1 MRGYCGGG
9 SHHWLRRGW
18 VCSATVRHGSLCY
31 GWLRRGRAWA
41 VNGIER
47 APSGALSVSAGRALG
62 FDAARLMVESR
73 PFHSFCGEQ
82 WMRILGIL
90 ALVVGAVLLISA
102 LAMDTTVGTT
112 SGDRVNNIGLIAAR
126 EQRTIIAGIALII
139 GVLLVVLGKRK
150 VLTPTPSVAFDTRSC
165 PYCAET
171 IKCAAVKCRFC
182 GADVEAIPAPNRPPP
197 LTHGWTV
204 NIACKPGEEFDGR
217 LAKLEELKLPIFS
230 SAESTIVVGPYA
242 EKKKADSV
250 KRRLSAVHYM
260 HGELDWIERK

>member
-1 MRGYCGGG
+1 MPG
-9 SHHWLRRGW
+9 
-18 VCSATVRHGSLCY
+18 T
-31 GWLRRGRAWA
+31 RAG
-41 VNGIER
+41 V
-47 APSGALSVSAGRALG
+47 V
-62 FDAARLMVESR
+62 MVESR

-102 LAMDTTVGTT
+102 LAMDTTVGTM

-126 EQRTIIAGIALII
+126 EQRTIIAGTALII

-150 VLTPTPSVAFDTRSC
+150 VLTPTPAVAFDSRPC

-182 GADVEAIPAPNRPPP
+182 GADVEATPAPEGPPP

-204 NIACKPGEEFDGR
+204 NIACKPGEEFDGH
-217 LAKLEELKLPIFS
+217 LAKLEELQLPIFS

-260 HGELDWIERK
+260 HGKLDWIEK

>member
-1 MRGYCGGG
+1 
-9 SHHWLRRGW
+9 
-18 VCSATVRHGSLCY
+18 
-31 GWLRRGRAWA
+31 
-41 VNGIER
+41 
-47 APSGALSVSAGRALG
+47 
-62 FDAARLMVESR
+62 MVESR
-73 PFHSFCGEQ
+73 PFHSCCGEQ
-82 WMRILGIL
+82 WMRTLGIL
-90 ALVVGAVLLISA
+90 ALVVGAVVLISA
-102 LAMDTTVGTT
+102 LAMDTTVGTI

-139 GVLLVVLGKRK
+139 GVLLVVFGRRK
-150 VLTPTPSVAFDTRSC
+150 VPTPTPAVSFDTRSC

-182 GADVEAIPAPNRPPP
+182 GADVEAIPAPNGPPP

-217 LAKLEELKLPIFS
+217 LAKLEELQLPIFS

-260 HGELDWIERK
+260 HGKLDWIEKK